1 MLYVEGEYL
10 PLHCHPLQKSIA
22 PNGHNEFLQGGD
34 FILEK
39 FHHKISFAPDVHAAG
54 CD

>member
-1 MLYVEGEYL
+1 MLIVEGEYL
-10 PLHCHPLQKSIA
+10 PLQKSIA
-22 PNGHNEFLQGGD
+22 PNGHNEFLQGSD